1 MKIFEQEFDFSPLNA
16 NDIERMDQ
24 AKAQLDR
31 ETEAERQR
39 LQRERVSYADGL
51 RGQCRLLMHFLDG
64 VLGDG
69 ASARLGLDGN
79 DLGKALEVVVEMTR
93 VVNEGR
99 KKFALPDGTAAPIPQ
114 NREQRRAQQKKKQ
127 HPPQPVQFPAQEP
140 PAAAMVNRVDKQA
153 RQKELMREL
162 MREFLMEHS
171 AELYDG

>member
-16 NDIERMDQ
+16 NDIERMEQ
-24 AKAQLDR
+24 EKAQLDR

-99 KKFALPDGTAAPIPQ
+99 KKFALPAAPIPQ
-114 NREQRRAQQKKKQ
+114 NRAQRRQQKKHK
-127 HPPQPVQFPAQEP
+127 PRSRSEGFAPAVQ
-140 PAAAMVNRVDKQA
+140 MVERVDDKAA
-153 RQKELMREL
+153 RRAELLREL
-162 MREFLMEHS
+162 NALEH
-171 AELYDG
+171 A

>member
-16 NDIERMDQ
+16 NDVERMEQ

-79 DLGKALEVVVEMTR
+79 DLGKAMEVVVEMTR

-99 KKFALPDGTAAPIPQ
+99 KKFALPAAPIPQ
-114 NREQRRAQQKKKQ
+114 NRAQRRQQKK
-127 HPPQPVQFPAQEP
+127 HPPRSRSEGVAPAVQ
-140 PAAAMVNRVDKQA
+140 MVERVDDKAA
-153 RQKELMREL
+153 RR
-162 MREFLMEHS
+162 
-171 AELYDG
+171 AELLRQLNALEHA

>member
-16 NDIERMDQ
+16 NDIERMEQ

-79 DLGKALEVVVEMTR
+79 DFGKAMEVIVEMTR

-99 KKFALPDGTAAPIPQ
+99 KKFALPDGSAAPIPQ
-114 NREQRRAQQKKKQ
+114 NRAQRRQQKKHK
-127 HPPQPVQFPAQEP
+127 PRSRSEEVAPAGQ
-140 PAAAMVNRVDKQA
+140 MVERVDDKAA
-153 RQKELMREL
+153 RRAELLREL
-162 MREFLMEHS
+162 NALEH
-171 AELYDG
+171 A

>member
-16 NDIERMDQ
+16 NDIERMEQ

-69 ASARLGLDGN
+69 ASAHLGLDGN
-79 DLGKALEVVVEMTR
+79 DLGKAMEVVVEMTR

-99 KKFALPDGTAAPIPQ
+99 KKFALPDGPAAPIPQ
-114 NREQRRAQQKKKQ
+114 NRAQRRQQQK
-127 HPPQPVQFPAQEP
+127 HPPRSRSDGFGHAVQ
-140 PAAAMVNRVDKQA
+140 MVERVDDKAA
-153 RQKELMREL
+153 RR
-162 MREFLMEHS
+162 
-171 AELYDG
+171 AELLRQLNALEHA

>member
-16 NDIERMDQ
+16 NDIERMEQ

-39 LQRERVSYADGL
+39 LQRGRVSYADGL

-99 KKFALPDGTAAPIPQ
+99 KKFALPDGPAAPIPQ
-114 NREQRRAQQKKKQ
+114 NRAQRRQQKKHQ
-127 HPPQPVQFPAQEP
+127 RRSRSEWFGPAVQ
-140 PAAAMVNRVDKQA
+140 MVERVDDKA
-153 RQKELMREL
+153 ALR
-162 MREFLMEHS
+162 
-171 AELYDG
+171 AELLRQLNALEHA

>member
-16 NDIERMDQ
+16 NDIERMEQ

-79 DLGKALEVVVEMTR
+79 DFGKAMEVIVEMTR

-99 KKFALPDGTAAPIPQ
+99 KKFALPDGPAAPIPQ
-114 NREQRRAQQKKKQ
+114 NRAQRRQQKKHK
-127 HPPQPVQFPAQEP
+127 PRSRSEGFGPAVQ
-140 PAAAMVNRVDKQA
+140 MVERVDDKAA
-153 RQKELMREL
+153 RR
-162 MREFLMEHS
+162 
-171 AELYDG
+171 AELLRQLNALEHA

>member
-51 RGQCRLLMHFLDG
+51 RGQCRLLMHFLDC

-69 ASARLGLDGN
+69 ASARLDLDGN

-99 KKFALPDGTAAPIPQ
+99 KKFALPDGPAAPVPQ
-114 NREQRRAQQKKKQ
+114 NRAQRRQQKKHKP
-127 HPPQPVQFPAQEP
+127 HSRSESFNPALK
-140 PAAAMVNRVDKQA
+140 MVERVDDKAA
-153 RQKELMREL
+153 RR
-162 MREFLMEHS
+162 
-171 AELYDG
+171 AELLRQLNALEHA

>member
-16 NDIERMDQ
+16 NDIERMEQ

-31 ETEAERQR
+31 EAEAERQR

-99 KKFALPDGTAAPIPQ
+99 KKFALPAAPIPQ
-114 NREQRRAQQKKKQ
+114 NRAQRRQQKK
-127 HPPQPVQFPAQEP
+127 HTPRSRSEGFGPAVQ
-140 PAAAMVNRVDKQA
+140 MVERVDDKAA
-153 RQKELMREL
+153 RRAELLREL
-162 MREFLMEHS
+162 NALKH
-171 AELYDG
+171 A

>member
-16 NDIERMDQ
+16 NDIERMEQ

-39 LQRERVSYADGL
+39 LQRECVSYADGL

-79 DLGKALEVVVEMTR
+79 DLGKAMEVVVEMTR

-99 KKFALPDGTAAPIPQ
+99 KKFALPAAPIPQ
-114 NREQRRAQQKKKQ
+114 NRAQRRQRQK
-127 HPPQPVQFPAQEP
+127 HPPRSRSEGFGPAVQ
-140 PAAAMVNRVDKQA
+140 MVERVDDKAA
-153 RQKELMREL
+153 RRAELLREL
-162 MREFLMEHS
+162 NALEH
-171 AELYDG
+171 A

>member
-99 KKFALPDGTAAPIPQ
+99 KKFALPAAPIPQ
-114 NREQRRAQQKKKQ
+114 NRAQRRQQKKHK
-127 HPPQPVQFPAQEP
+127 PRSRSEGFAPAVQ
-140 PAAAMVNRVDKQA
+140 MVERVDDKAA
-153 RQKELMREL
+153 RRAELLREL
-162 MREFLMEHS
+162 NALEH
-171 AELYDG
+171 A

>member
-16 NDIERMDQ
+16 NDIERMEQ

-79 DLGKALEVVVEMTR
+79 DLGKAMEVVVEMTR
-93 VVNEGR
+93 VVDEGR
-99 KKFALPDGTAAPIPQ
+99 KKFALPAAPIPQ
-114 NREQRRAQQKKKQ
+114 NRAQRRQQKKKQ

-153 RQKELMREL
+153 RQKELMRE
-162 MREFLMEHS
+162 FLMEHS

>member
-16 NDIERMDQ
+16 NDIERMEQ

-69 ASARLGLDGN
+69 ASARLGLDCN
-79 DLGKALEVVVEMTR
+79 DLGKALEVIVEMTR

-99 KKFALPDGTAAPIPQ
+99 KKFALPDGSAAPIPQ
-114 NREQRRAQQKKKQ
+114 NHAQRRQQKKHK
-127 HPPQPVQFPAQEP
+127 PRSRSEGFGPAVQ
-140 PAAAMVNRVDKQA
+140 MVERVDDKAA
-153 RQKELMREL
+153 RRAELLREL
-162 MREFLMEHS
+162 NALEH
-171 AELYDG
+171 A

>member
-16 NDIERMDQ
+16 NDIERMEQ

-39 LQRERVSYADGL
+39 LQRESVSYADGL

-79 DLGKALEVVVEMTR
+79 DLGKAMEVVVEMTR

-99 KKFALPDGTAAPIPQ
+99 KKFALPAAPIPQ
-114 NREQRRAQQKKKQ
+114 NRAQRRQQKKKQ

>member
-16 NDIERMDQ
+16 NDIERMEQ

-31 ETEAERQR
+31 EAEAERQR

-79 DLGKALEVVVEMTR
+79 DFGKALEVVVEMTR

-99 KKFALPDGTAAPIPQ
+99 KKFALPAAPIPQ
-114 NREQRRAQQKKKQ
+114 NRAQRRQQQK
-127 HPPQPVQFPAQEP
+127 HPSRSRSEGFGPAVQ
-140 PAAAMVNRVDKQA
+140 MVERVDDKAA
-153 RQKELMREL
+153 RR
-162 MREFLMEHS
+162 
-171 AELYDG
+171 AELLRQLNALEHA

>member
-51 RGQCRLLMHFLDG
+51 RGQCRLLMHFLDS

-99 KKFALPDGTAAPIPQ
+99 KKFALPAAPIPQ
-114 NREQRRAQQKKKQ
+114 NRAQRRQQKK
-127 HPPQPVQFPAQEP
+127 HPPRSRSEGFGPAVQ
-140 PAAAMVNRVDKQA
+140 MVERVDDKTA
-153 RQKELMREL
+153 RR
-162 MREFLMEHS
+162 
-171 AELYDG
+171 AELLRQLNALEHA

>member
-16 NDIERMDQ
+16 NDIERMEQ
-24 AKAQLDR
+24 AKAQVDR
-31 ETEAERQR
+31 EAEAERQR

-99 KKFALPDGTAAPIPQ
+99 KKFALPAAPIPQ
-114 NREQRRAQQKKKQ
+114 NRAQRRQQKK
-127 HPPQPVQFPAQEP
+127 HTPRSRSEGFGPAVQ
-140 PAAAMVNRVDKQA
+140 MVERVDDKAA
-153 RQKELMREL
+153 RRAELLREL
-162 MREFLMEHS
+162 NALKH
-171 AELYDG
+171 A

>member
-99 KKFALPDGTAAPIPQ
+99 KKFALPDGPAAPIPQ
-114 NREQRRAQQKKKQ
+114 NRAQRRQQKKHK
-127 HPPQPVQFPAQEP
+127 PRSRSEGFGPAVQ
-140 PAAAMVNRVDKQA
+140 MVERVDDKAA
-153 RQKELMREL
+153 RRAELLREL
-162 MREFLMEHS
+162 NALEH
-171 AELYDG
+171 A

>member
-16 NDIERMDQ
+16 NDIERMEQ

-64 VLGDG
+64 ALGDG

-79 DLGKALEVVVEMTR
+79 DFGKALEVVVEMTR

-99 KKFALPDGTAAPIPQ
+99 KKFALPAAPIPQ
-114 NREQRRAQQKKKQ
+114 NRAQRRQQKK
-127 HPPQPVQFPAQEP
+127 HPPRSRSEGFGPAVQ
-140 PAAAMVNRVDKQA
+140 MVERVDDKAA
-153 RQKELMREL
+153 RR
-162 MREFLMEHS
+162 
-171 AELYDG
+171 AELLRQLNALEHA

>member
-16 NDIERMDQ
+16 NDIERMEQ

-31 ETEAERQR
+31 ETVAERQR

-79 DLGKALEVVVEMTR
+79 DLGKALEVIVEMTR

-99 KKFALPDGTAAPIPQ
+99 KKFALPAAPIPQ
-114 NREQRRAQQKKKQ
+114 NRAQRRQQKK
-127 HPPQPVQFPAQEP
+127 HPPRSRSEGVAPAVQ
-140 PAAAMVNRVDKQA
+140 MVERVDDKAA
-153 RQKELMREL
+153 RRAELLREL
-162 MREFLMEHS
+162 NALEH
-171 AELYDG
+171 A

>member
-16 NDIERMDQ
+16 NDIERMEQ

-31 ETEAERQR
+31 EAEAERQR
-39 LQRERVSYADGL
+39 LQRERISYADGL

-79 DLGKALEVVVEMTR
+79 DLGKAMEVVVEMTR

-99 KKFALPDGTAAPIPQ
+99 KKFALPDGPAAPIPQ
-114 NREQRRAQQKKKQ
+114 NRAQRRQQKKHK
-127 HPPQPVQFPAQEP
+127 PRSRSEGFGPAVQ
-140 PAAAMVNRVDKQA
+140 MVERVDDKAA
-153 RQKELMREL
+153 RRAELLREL
-162 MREFLMEHS
+162 NALEH
-171 AELYDG
+171 A

>member
-16 NDIERMDQ
+16 NDIERMEQ

-79 DLGKALEVVVEMTR
+79 DFGKALEVVVEMTR

-99 KKFALPDGTAAPIPQ
+99 KKFALPAAPIPQ
-114 NREQRRAQQKKKQ
+114 NRAQRRQQKK
-127 HPPQPVQFPAQEP
+127 HTPRSRSEGSGPAVQ
-140 PAAAMVNRVDKQA
+140 MVERVDDKVA
-153 RQKELMREL
+153 RRAELLREL
-162 MREFLMEHS
+162 NALEH
-171 AELYDG
+171 A

>member
-16 NDIERMDQ
+16 NDIERMEQ

-79 DLGKALEVVVEMTR
+79 DLGKAMEVVVEMTR

-99 KKFALPDGTAAPIPQ
+99 KKFALPDGPAAPIPQ
-114 NREQRRAQQKKKQ
+114 NRTQRRQQKKHKP
-127 HPPQPVQFPAQEP
+127 HSRSEGFGPAVQ
-140 PAAAMVNRVDKQA
+140 MVERVDDKAA
-153 RQKELMREL
+153 RR
-162 MREFLMEHS
+162 
-171 AELYDG
+171 AELLRQLNALEHA

>member
-16 NDIERMDQ
+16 NDIERMEQ

-39 LQRERVSYADGL
+39 IQRERVSYADGL

-99 KKFALPDGTAAPIPQ
+99 KKFALPAAPIPQ
-114 NREQRRAQQKKKQ
+114 NRAQRRQQKKKQ
-127 HPPQPVQFPAQEP
+127 SRSRSEGVAPAVQ
-140 PAAAMVNRVDKQA
+140 MVERVDDKAA
-153 RQKELMREL
+153 RRAELLREL
-162 MREFLMEHS
+162 NALEH
-171 AELYDG
+171 A

>member
-16 NDIERMDQ
+16 NDIERMEQ

-99 KKFALPDGTAAPIPQ
+99 KKFALPAAPIPQ
-114 NREQRRAQQKKKQ
+114 NRAQRRQQQK
-127 HPPQPVQFPAQEP
+127 HPPRSRSERFGPAVQ
-140 PAAAMVNRVDKQA
+140 MVERVDDKA
-153 RQKELMREL
+153 ALR
-162 MREFLMEHS
+162 
-171 AELYDG
+171 AELLRQLNALEHA

>member
-16 NDIERMDQ
+16 NDIERMEQ

-51 RGQCRLLMHFLDG
+51 RGQCRLLMHFLDV

-99 KKFALPDGTAAPIPQ
+99 KKFALPDGPVAPFPQ
-114 NREQRRAQQKKKQ
+114 NRAQRRQQKK
-127 HPPQPVQFPAQEP
+127 HPPRSRSEGVAPAVQRVE
-140 PAAAMVNRVDKQA
+140 RVDDKA
-153 RQKELMREL
+153 ALR
-162 MREFLMEHS
+162 
-171 AELYDG
+171 AELLRQLNALEHA

>member
-16 NDIERMDQ
+16 NDIERMEQ

-79 DLGKALEVVVEMTR
+79 DFGKAMEVIVEMTR

-99 KKFALPDGTAAPIPQ
+99 KKFALPDGSFAPISQ
-114 NREQRRAQQKKKQ
+114 NRAQRRQQKK
-127 HPPQPVQFPAQEP
+127 HPPRSRSDGFGPAVQ
-140 PAAAMVNRVDKQA
+140 MVERVDDKAA
-153 RQKELMREL
+153 RR
-162 MREFLMEHS
+162 
-171 AELYDG
+171 AELLRQLNALEHA

>member
-16 NDIERMDQ
+16 NDIERMEQ

-51 RGQCRLLMHFLDG
+51 RSQCRLLMHFLDG

-99 KKFALPDGTAAPIPQ
+99 KKFALPAAPIPQ
-114 NREQRRAQQKKKQ
+114 NRAQRRQQKKHKP
-127 HPPQPVQFPAQEP
+127 HSRSEGFGPAVQ
-140 PAAAMVNRVDKQA
+140 MVERVDDKA
-153 RQKELMREL
+153 ALRAELLREL
-162 MREFLMEHS
+162 NALEH
-171 AELYDG
+171 A

>member
-16 NDIERMDQ
+16 NDIERMEQ

-69 ASARLGLDGN
+69 ASALLGLDGN
-79 DLGKALEVVVEMTR
+79 DLGKAMEVVVEMTR

-99 KKFALPDGTAAPIPQ
+99 KKFALPDGPAAPIPQ
-114 NREQRRAQQKKKQ
+114 NRAQRRRQQK
-127 HPPQPVQFPAQEP
+127 HPPRSRSEGFGPAVQ
-140 PAAAMVNRVDKQA
+140 MVARVDDKA
-153 RQKELMREL
+153 ALRAELLREL
-162 MREFLMEHS
+162 NALEH
-171 AELYDG
+171 A

>member
-16 NDIERMDQ
+16 NDIERMEQ

-51 RGQCRLLMHFLDG
+51 RGQCRLLMHFLDC

-99 KKFALPDGTAAPIPQ
+99 KKFALPAAPIPQ
-114 NREQRRAQQKKKQ
+114 NRAQRRQQKKRQ
-127 HPPQPVQFPAQEP
+127 RRSHSEGFAPAVQ
-140 PAAAMVNRVDKQA
+140 MVERVDDKAA
-153 RQKELMREL
+153 RR
-162 MREFLMEHS
+162 
-171 AELYDG
+171 AELLRQLNALEHA

>member
-1 MKIFEQEFDFSPLNA
+1 MEIFEQEFDFSPLNA
-16 NDIERMDQ
+16 NDIERMEQ
-24 AKAQLDR
+24 AKAQLDC

-79 DLGKALEVVVEMTR
+79 DLGKAMEFVVEMTR

-99 KKFALPDGTAAPIPQ
+99 KKFALPAAPIPQ
-114 NREQRRAQQKKKQ
+114 NRAQRRQQKK
-127 HPPQPVQFPAQEP
+127 HTPRSRSEGFGPAVQ
-140 PAAAMVNRVDKQA
+140 MVERVDDKAA
-153 RQKELMREL
+153 RRAELLREL
-162 MREFLMEHS
+162 NALEH
-171 AELYDG
+171 A

>member
-39 LQRERVSYADGL
+39 LQREHVSYADGL

-99 KKFALPDGTAAPIPQ
+99 KKFALPAAPIPQ
-114 NREQRRAQQKKKQ
+114 NRAQRRQQKKHK
-127 HPPQPVQFPAQEP
+127 PRSRSEGFAPAVQ
-140 PAAAMVNRVDKQA
+140 MVERVDDKAA
-153 RQKELMREL
+153 RRAELLREL
-162 MREFLMEHS
+162 NALEH
-171 AELYDG
+171 A

>member
-16 NDIERMDQ
+16 NDIERMEQ
-24 AKAQLDR
+24 AKAQLDC

-99 KKFALPDGTAAPIPQ
+99 KKFALPAAPIPQ
-114 NREQRRAQQKKKQ
+114 NRAQRRQQKK
-127 HPPQPVQFPAQEP
+127 HPPRSRSEGVAPAVQ
-140 PAAAMVNRVDKQA
+140 MVERVDDKA
-153 RQKELMREL
+153 SRRAELLREL
-162 MREFLMEHS
+162 NALEH
-171 AELYDG
+171 A

>member
-16 NDIERMDQ
+16 NDIERMEQ

-99 KKFALPDGTAAPIPQ
+99 KKFALPAAPIPQ
-114 NREQRRAQQKKKQ
+114 NRAQRRQQKK
-127 HPPQPVQFPAQEP
+127 HPPRSRSEGFGPAVQ
-140 PAAAMVNRVDKQA
+140 MVERVDDKTA
-153 RQKELMREL
+153 RR
-162 MREFLMEHS
+162 
-171 AELYDG
+171 AELLRQLNALEHA

>member
-99 KKFALPDGTAAPIPQ
+99 KKFALSAAPIPQ
-114 NREQRRAQQKKKQ
+114 NRAQRRQQKKHK
-127 HPPQPVQFPAQEP
+127 PRSRSEGFA
-140 PAAAMVNRVDKQA
+140 PAAQMVERVDDKAA
-153 RQKELMREL
+153 RRAELLREL
-162 MREFLMEHS
+162 NALEH
-171 AELYDG
+171 A

>member
-16 NDIERMDQ
+16 NDIERMEQ

-79 DLGKALEVVVEMTR
+79 DFGKALEVVVEMTR

-99 KKFALPDGTAAPIPQ
+99 KKFALPAAPIPQ
-114 NREQRRAQQKKKQ
+114 NRAQRRQQKK
-127 HPPQPVQFPAQEP
+127 HPPRSRSEGFGPAVQ
-140 PAAAMVNRVDKQA
+140 MVERVDDKAA
-153 RQKELMREL
+153 RR
-162 MREFLMEHS
+162 
-171 AELYDG
+171 AELLRQLNALEHA

>member
-16 NDIERMDQ
+16 NDIERMEQ

-79 DLGKALEVVVEMTR
+79 DLGKAMEVVVEMTR

-99 KKFALPDGTAAPIPQ
+99 KKFALPAAPIPQ
-114 NREQRRAQQKKKQ
+114 NRAQRRQQKKHK
-127 HPPQPVQFPAQEP
+127 PRSRSERFGPAVQ
-140 PAAAMVNRVDKQA
+140 MVERVDDKAA
-153 RQKELMREL
+153 RRAELLREL
-162 MREFLMEHS
+162 NALEH
-171 AELYDG
+171 A

>member
-16 NDIERMDQ
+16 NDIERMEQ

-79 DLGKALEVVVEMTR
+79 DFGKALEVVVEMTR

-99 KKFALPDGTAAPIPQ
+99 KKFALPAAPIPQ
-114 NREQRRAQQKKKQ
+114 NRAQRRQQKK
-127 HPPQPVQFPAQEP
+127 HPPRSRSEGFAPAVQ
-140 PAAAMVNRVDKQA
+140 MVERVDDKAA
-153 RQKELMREL
+153 RRAELLREL
-162 MREFLMEHS
+162 NALEH
-171 AELYDG
+171 A